1 MQIERDD
8 QVLIDAKNYIKN
20 NLKKGDNFTTSM
32 VQRQFKTGYNLAS
45 RILERLQADGFIKM
59 DKDRIKA
66 PKVVFNYAQQP
77 DSLPF

>member
-1 MQIERDD
+1 MLQIERDD
-8 QVLIDAKNYIKN
+8 QVLIQAKNYIKN

-45 RILERLQADGFIKM
+45 RILERLEADGFIKM

-66 PKVVFNYAQQP
+66 PKVVFNCA
-77 DSLPF
+77 